1 MINPSSLIVVLIYI
15 KDLNNLY
22 FPQIDLLQIPAIKQ
36 MSIPHNIKS
45 RHSKLKTNTYLVP
58 CFEYKIAVYES
69 VITYR

>member
-15 KDLNNLY
+15 KNLNNLY

-45 RHSKLKTNTYLVP
+45 RHSKLKKQTHT
-58 CFEYKIAVYES
+58 
-69 VITYR
+69 